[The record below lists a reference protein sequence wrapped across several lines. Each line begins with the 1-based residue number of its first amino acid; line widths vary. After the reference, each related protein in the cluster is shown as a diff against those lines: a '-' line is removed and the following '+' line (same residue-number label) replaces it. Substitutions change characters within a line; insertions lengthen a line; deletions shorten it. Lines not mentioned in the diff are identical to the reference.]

1 MSGAL
6 KMYNVGH
13 VLPADGLIKRIHV
26 NQNLLRRAIKGED
39 VCPYI
44 VQYKGKSWP
53 AKEIEASGHWRA
65 VNRTNK
71 PLSCGARLFIET
83 KDRVVIY

>member
-1 MSGAL
+1 MTHAVTL
-6 KMYNVGH
+6 KNVGT
-13 VLPADGLIKRIHV
+13 VLPADGLIKRIHA
-26 NQNLLRRAIKGED
+26 NQNLLRRAVKGED

-53 AKEIEASGHWRA
+53 AKEIEAHGHWRA
-65 VNRTNK
+65 VNRIDK

>member
-1 MSGAL
+1 MAL
-6 KMYNVGH
+6 TPQNVGN
-13 VLPADGLIKRIHV
+13 VLPADGLLKRIHV
-26 NQNLLRRAIKGED
+26 NQNLLRKAIKGED

-44 VQYKGKSWP
+44 VQYKGRSWP

-65 VNRTNK
+65 VNRVAN

-83 KDRVVIY
+83 KDRVVVYT

>member
-1 MSGAL
+1 MPSTL
-6 KMYNVGH
+6 QNVGT
-13 VLPADGLIKRIHV
+13 VLPADGLLKRIHV
-26 NQNLLRRAIKGED
+26 NQNLLRKAIAGED

-65 VNRTNK
+65 VNRISK

-83 KDRVVIY
+83 KDRVVLHQ